1 VSLNWTLDQIADW
14 ETVCYMEA
22 PCDIPSQ
29 FVAKGDRML
38 NPLTNALIWATMGVG
53 LPGITR
59 ENAAEF
65 WARLRFIER
74 LDGAHLIR
82 AEVDGKRP
90 EGYAA
95 FITPEE
101 VVAHIGLTA
110 NVTRESR
117 TQWLKRFSNDLDR
130 SLPQVES
137 LLPKRGERF
146 SEAV

>member
-1 VSLNWTLDQIADW
+1 VSLNWTVDGIADW
-14 ETVCYMEA
+14 EAVCYMPA

-29 FVAKGDRML
+29 FITEGDRMQ
-38 NPLTNALIWATMGVG
+38 NPVTTALIWATIGVG

-65 WARLRFIER
+65 FARLRFIER

-130 SLPQVES
+130 SLLQITS
-137 LLPKRGERF
+137 LLPKEQPV
-146 SEAV
+146 A

>member
-1 VSLNWTLDQIADW
+1 MT
-14 ETVCYMEA
+14 A

-29 FVAKGDRML
+29 GITEGDRML
-38 NPLTNALIWATMGVG
+38 NPVTNALIWATIGVG

-65 WARLRFIER
+65 FARLRFIER

-82 AEVDGKRP
+82 AEVDGVRP

-101 VVAHIGLTA
+101 IVAHIGLTA

-130 SLPQVES
+130 SLLQVKS
-137 LLPKRGERF
+137 LLPREKV
-146 SEAV
+146 AV